1 MVLLAELECDLIA
14 ELDRALLREKETEP
28 AGGSQDDA

>member
-1 MVLLAELECDLIA
+1 MVLIAELERDLIA
-14 ELDRALLREKETEP
+14 ELDRVSLREKETEP

>member
-1 MVLLAELECDLIA
+1 MVLLAELDLIA

>member
-1 MVLLAELECDLIA
+1 MVLLAELDLIA
-14 ELDRALLREKETEP
+14 ELDRALLPEKETEP